1 MYLNILAEMNIDVV
15 TEAQIEDMILKAD
28 SNGDGKWSF
37 PELFRILGPVTLAG
51 KLFKLYDTKDKKY
64 FSFDETK
71 CLLNDIYCEF
81 NIEFGLD
88 ESELDRVIL
97 GHDPNK
103 DGKYWFAQVFLI
115 VGPILDRE
123 NFFWD
128 NGINVSGKKFT
139 LAEIKNLAKEA
150 YTEIDIKRKGFLR
163 SAKIK
168 QWVNWIYLKMGV
180 GKITSRQLMTI
191 MENSDNPKG
200 FNDEWPFEELIKLIG
215 PVALVKSLFK
225 NHDGDKTG
233 YLTLARAKVLL
244 REVIHDL
251 RKTKPEEGEVSKI
264 IGKTDTACRFTFDE
278 LYQIIAPMISKKHFS
293 IQFVMPTK
301 LELKKMTKRMFRTYD
316 TDKNNYLSYEQ
327 TATMLQDTFEELNG
341 DSNFMTSAQI
351 LNLTKIIDIDL
362 DGKIVYD
369 ELVKILGPMSILKTA
384 YSVYDS
390 DNSGLLEVSEIKYLF
405 IDSYKQLGY
414 NEPDLDE

>member
-1 MYLNILAEMNIDVV
+1 MNIDVV
-15 TEAQIEDMILKAD
+15 TEAQIEDMIMKAD

-37 PELFRILGPVTLAG
+37 AELFRILGPVTLAG

-81 NIEFGLD
+81 NIENGLD
-88 ESELDRVIL
+88 ESELDKVIL
-97 GHDPNK
+97 GHDLNG
-103 DGKYWFAQVFLI
+103 DGNYTFDEVFLI

-128 NGINVSGKKFT
+128 NGINVTGRKFT

-180 GKITSRQLMTI
+180 GKITTKQLVNI
-191 MENSDNPKG
+191 MENSANPKG
-200 FNDEWPFEELIKLIG
+200 FADEWPFEELIKLIG

-233 YLTLARAKVLL
+233 YLTLASVKVLL

-264 IGKTDTACRFTFDE
+264 ITKTGDAQGRFSFDE

-301 LELKKMTKRMFRTYD
+301 LELKKMTKRIFRTYD
-316 TDKNNYLSYEQ
+316 TDKSDYLTYEE
-327 TATMLQDTFEELNG
+327 TAIMLRDTFEELNG
-341 DSNFMTSAQI
+341 DSDFLTSAQI
-351 LNLTKIIDIDL
+351 LNLTKMIDIDL

-369 ELVKILGPMSILKTA
+369 E
-384 YSVYDS
+384 
-390 DNSGLLEVSEIKYLF
+390 
-405 IDSYKQLGY
+405 
-414 NEPDLDE
+414 